1 VNPPTNKDNFLH
13 VATALL
19 DDVEGTPA
27 EVAEWAGCENAR
39 CRTAV
44 SRAYY
49 AVFLK
54 VKYRVLSLRPEWRRS
69 PQSFP
74 RFRVHGILA
83 NAIQAARSGK
93 ALSQDL
99 RQLSAARK
107 DADYDWNSVYRR
119 DDAEVELDLARTLL
133 ADLSRLT
140 EREWQAI
147 ADRLHSLD
155 R

>member
-1 VNPPTNKDNFLH
+1 VNAPTSKDNFLH

-49 AVFLK
+49 AVFLE
-54 VKYRVLSLRPEWRRS
+54 VKYRVIGLRPEWRRS
-69 PQSFP
+69 PRSFP
-74 RFRVHGILA
+74 RLRVHGILA
-83 NAIQAARSGK
+83 SAIQAARSGK

-99 RQLSAARK
+99 RQLSVARK

-119 DDAEVELDLARTLL
+119 DHTEVELELARRLL

-140 EREWQAI
+140 EHDWQSI